1 MSQHHLD
8 GRSLSTVLSV
18 LTREWIPIAEL
29 GKVIRDHPWNC
40 DGTLKDDMR
49 MTLTHFLHQAKFAGV
64 EVSNNPLTKSARLT
78 REGYD
83 SHRAR
88 KAREAYSIALN
99 EGSSGRGRRTQRT
112 SAAPQVQGPAAD
124 PSLRSAA
131 AADANFDLRQQI
143 PTAPIATPAPAA
155 PSAPPVPVRAPA
167 PRAEQ
172 AAAAAAPALATSLRH
187 LPVRL
192 NIKSMEPKNREQRE
206 YLEALCDAKI
216 KTVVCTG
223 VAGTGK
229 TVLAAVEA
237 LRWLNASL
245 RSPREDDEEWCILL
259 TRPRA
264 SDEDL
269 DDLARPMTDA
279 IKKWTTPAHE
289 WRSLLEKDKHGHR
302 LIQRTPFTKL
312 RGVTLD
318 NTFVILDEVRKWR
331 ARISRPIR
339 LRTHAVR
346 AVYPSSSC
354 AHSSPL
360 PAPFCRVYPASGSE
374 RDLP

>member
-1 MSQHHLD
+1 
-8 GRSLSTVLSV
+8 
-18 LTREWIPIAEL
+18 
-29 GKVIRDHPWNC
+29 
-40 DGTLKDDMR
+40 
-49 MTLTHFLHQAKFAGV
+49 
-64 EVSNNPLTKSARLT
+64 
-78 REGYD
+78 
-83 SHRAR
+83 
-88 KAREAYSIALN
+88 
-99 EGSSGRGRRTQRT
+99 
-112 SAAPQVQGPAAD
+112 
-124 PSLRSAA
+124 
-131 AADANFDLRQQI
+131 
-143 PTAPIATPAPAA
+143 
-155 PSAPPVPVRAPA
+155 
-167 PRAEQ
+167 
-172 AAAAAAPALATSLRH
+172 
-187 LPVRL
+187 
-192 NIKSMEPKNREQRE
+192 MEPKNREQRE
-206 YLEALCDAKI
+206 YLEALRDARI

-237 LRWLNASL
+237 LRWLDASL

-289 WRSLLEKDKHGHR
+289 WRRLLEEDKHGHR

-318 NTFVILDEVRKWR
+318 NTFVILDEVRKGR

-339 LRTHAVR
+339 LRMHAVR
-346 AVYPSSSC
+346 AVYASSSC
-354 AHSSPL
+354 AHASPL
-360 PAPFCRVYPASGSE
+360 PPPFCCVYPASGSE

>member
-1 MSQHHLD
+1 
-8 GRSLSTVLSV
+8 
-18 LTREWIPIAEL
+18 
-29 GKVIRDHPWNC
+29 
-40 DGTLKDDMR
+40 
-49 MTLTHFLHQAKFAGV
+49 
-64 EVSNNPLTKSARLT
+64 
-78 REGYD
+78 
-83 SHRAR
+83 
-88 KAREAYSIALN
+88 
-99 EGSSGRGRRTQRT
+99 
-112 SAAPQVQGPAAD
+112 
-124 PSLRSAA
+124 
-131 AADANFDLRQQI
+131 
-143 PTAPIATPAPAA
+143 
-155 PSAPPVPVRAPA
+155 
-167 PRAEQ
+167 
-172 AAAAAAPALATSLRH
+172 
-187 LPVRL
+187 
-192 NIKSMEPKNREQRE
+192 MEPKNREQRE

-289 WRSLLEKDKHGHR
+289 WRRLLEKDKHGHR
-302 LIQRTPFTKL
+302 LIQRTPFTKLL

-360 PAPFCRVYPASGSE
+360 PAPFCRVYPASAQNATYHDVKLCVTRMGDSSKMVIIFDPE
-374 RDLP
+374 QCDRTRGNLRLTATQCASSSTHTASAMTPEDHSDRGGAWW